1 MWMGF
6 LLNILLY
13 NFHLTIERCRF
24 SRKMH

>member
-1 MWMGF
+1 MGF